1 MTTDPTDPT
10 TPVAPDDPMGSTG
23 STRRMP
29 TVDRA
34 GGDPGPPDP
43 GSPPDHEPVP
53 TLDQGGGGRAG
64 RFWSAR
70 RVPAALLALVLLGA
84 AGLLLYD
91 IAAVR
96 AGHPAM
102 QWRRSLADGLAERQL
117 DDVAVLV
124 GAGVAAAIGLWLLLL
139 ALTPGLRDLLPM
151 RRDRTEVRAGLD
163 RTAAALVLRDRA
175 VEVPGVQSVRV
186 RMGRRRAKVRA
197 LSHFRGIDD
206 VRTDLE
212 AVLARAVGELGL
224 AKPPGLS
231 VRVDRPARKG

>member
-1 MTTDPTDPT
+1 MTEPGDP
-10 TPVAPDDPMGSTG
+10 TG

-29 TVDRA
+29 TVDPA
-34 GGDPGPPDP
+34 GGDPRTPGPATP
-43 GSPPDHEPVP
+43 SAHEPVP
-53 TLDQGGGGRAG
+53 TLEQGGGRAG

-70 RVPAALLALVLLGA
+70 RVPAALVALVLLGA

-91 IAAVR
+91 VAAVR

-102 QWRRSLADGLAERQL
+102 QWRRSLADGLAERHL

-124 GAGVAAAIGLWLLLL
+124 GAGIAAAVGLWLLLL

-151 RRDRTEVRAGLD
+151 RRDRAGVRAGLD

-186 RMGRRRAKVRA
+186 RMGRKKAKVRA
-197 LSHFRGIDD
+197 LSHFRELDD
-206 VRTDLE
+206 VRNDVD
-212 AVLARAVGELGL
+212 AVLTTAVREMGL

-231 VRVDRPARKG
+231 VQVHRPAKKG

>member
-1 MTTDPTDPT
+1 MTEPGDP
-10 TPVAPDDPMGSTG
+10 TG

-29 TVDRA
+29 TVDPA
-34 GGDPGPPDP
+34 GGDPQTPGPATP
-43 GSPPDHEPVP
+43 SAHEPVP
-53 TLDQGGGGRAG
+53 TLEQGGGRAG

-102 QWRRSLADGLAERQL
+102 QWRRSLADGLAERHL

-124 GAGVAAAIGLWLLLL
+124 GAGIAAAVGLWLLLL

-151 RRDRTEVRAGLD
+151 RRDRAGVRAGLD

-186 RMGRRRAKVRA
+186 RMGRKKAKVRA
-197 LSHFRGIDD
+197 LSHFRELDD
-206 VRTDLE
+206 VRNDVD
-212 AVLARAVGELGL
+212 AVLTTAVRELGL

-231 VRVDRPARKG
+231 VQVHRPAKKG

>member
-1 MTTDPTDPT
+1 MTEPGDP
-10 TPVAPDDPMGSTG
+10 TG

-29 TVDRA
+29 TVDPA
-34 GGDPGPPDP
+34 GGDPQTP
-43 GSPPDHEPVP
+43 GLATPSAHEPVP
-53 TLDQGGGGRAG
+53 TLEQGGGRAG

-102 QWRRSLADGLAERQL
+102 QWRRSLADGLAERHL

-124 GAGVAAAIGLWLLLL
+124 GAGIAAAVGLWLLLL

-151 RRDRTEVRAGLD
+151 RRDRAGVRAGLD

-186 RMGRRRAKVRA
+186 RMGRKKAKVRA
-197 LSHFRGIDD
+197 LSHFRELDD
-206 VRTDLE
+206 VRNDVD
-212 AVLARAVGELGL
+212 AVLTTAVRELGL

-231 VRVDRPARKG
+231 VQVHRPAKKG

>member
-1 MTTDPTDPT
+1 MTEPGDP
-10 TPVAPDDPMGSTG
+10 TG

-29 TVDRA
+29 TVDPA
-34 GGDPGPPDP
+34 GGDPRTPGPATP
-43 GSPPDHEPVP
+43 SAHEPVP
-53 TLDQGGGGRAG
+53 TLEQGGGRAG

-70 RVPAALLALVLLGA
+70 RVPAALVALVLLGA

-91 IAAVR
+91 VAAVR

-102 QWRRSLADGLAERQL
+102 QWRRSLADGLAERHL

-124 GAGVAAAIGLWLLLL
+124 GAGIAAAVGLWLLLL

-151 RRDRTEVRAGLD
+151 RRDRAGVRAGLD

-186 RMGRRRAKVRA
+186 RMGRKKAKVRA
-197 LSHFRGIDD
+197 LSHFRELDD
-206 VRTDLE
+206 VRNDVD
-212 AVLARAVGELGL
+212 AVLTTAVRELGL

-231 VRVDRPARKG
+231 VQVHRPAKKG